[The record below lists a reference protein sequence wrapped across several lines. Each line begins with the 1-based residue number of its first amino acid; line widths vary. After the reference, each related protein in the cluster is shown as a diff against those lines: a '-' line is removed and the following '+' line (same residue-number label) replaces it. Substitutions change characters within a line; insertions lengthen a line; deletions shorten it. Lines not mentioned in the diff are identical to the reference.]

1 MAKFILKDQRG
12 NEQEYDHDKIFV
24 MGTDGEL
31 VQFTEGEGDTPA
43 VLQDKTITEN
53 GTYTADSGYDGL
65 GSVTVEV
72 AGSGGGSLPAGIY
85 WRNDFDNVKLP
96 NSYEQTFVV
105 YNGYLYSIGFT
116 TTTSSSKN
124 ILAFRKYNGSSWTEM
139 SRVTLD
145 GTLNWLYIDPM
156 VYNGKI
162 HLVGAYSRTNHVV
175 YDDENGAVKLNAVP
189 DTPSDIGRR
198 NTFVDDGKLKYFAG
212 TGRTVYSWDESTDTW
227 TSEVTLENGC
237 TFFDCNGEAYY
248 QRSKKIY
255 KYHNGVSTEF
265 GTTAVDFIIDRE
277 VVGEFVYTM
286 ANSSFGNTIYR
297 IDLQTGEEVFLGRAP
312 GGTSDTN
319 YYNLVYYD
327 GKLRL
332 MGANGT
338 KQESIAMYEVT
349 E

>member
-12 NEQEYDHDKIFV
+12 NDQLFDHDKIFV
-24 MGTDGEL
+24 QGENGEL

-85 WRNDFDNVKLP
+85 WRNDYDNVKLP
-96 NSYEQTFVV
+96 NSYEQRFVV

-116 TTTSSSKN
+116 STTSSSKN
-124 ILAFRKYNGSSWTEM
+124 ILAFRKYDGSSWTEM
-139 SRVTLD
+139 ARVTLD

-189 DTPSDIGRR
+189 ATPSDNGSR
-198 NTFVDDGKLKYFAG
+198 NTFVDDGKLKFFGGNDYN
-212 TGRTVYSWDESTDTW
+212 VYAWDESTDTW
-227 TSEVTLENGC
+227 TSEVKLQNGC

-248 QRSKKIY
+248 QRSGKIY

-265 GTTAVDFIIDRE
+265 GTTAMSFLMDRK

-319 YYNLVYYD
+319 YYSLVYYD